1 MIFHLRAAGTS
12 VLLDARGAAVPAVVH
27 WGADLGDL
35 DDAAVERL
43 VDAQVPP
50 VPPSAVDVP
59 FRLSLLPTLH
69 EGWTGRPAI
78 SGFVVAAPDGPVG
91 VPDPRS
97 GDQGTAAGAGSI
109 GGATSGAAADQ
120 NGPAPVPVR
129 SRRRPLPPFRLGSA
143 ASVGSSGVRLEL
155 TADGGLRVAVE
166 LDLTVEGVLRLRHT
180 WSNDGAD
187 VVEVGSLDAVLPVPD
202 RAGELL
208 DLSGTWAH
216 ERRPQRRAVG
226 DGVWSRESR
235 HGRPGHD
242 HAFLTV
248 AGTPGFGFRAGE
260 VWALHVA
267 WSGDARH
274 GVERSTMG
282 RTVLSGGELLAPGE
296 LSLAAGESW
305 TTPWVVA
312 VWSADGLDGVSQRL
326 HRWVR
331 ATSPVPGE
339 RPVTLNTWE
348 AVYFDHDLERL
359 GRLAEV
365 AAEVGV
371 ERFVLDDG
379 WFRGRTDDRR
389 ALGDWFVDPVRW
401 PEGLHPLARRVAG
414 LGMELGLWVEP
425 EMVSPDSDLAREHP
439 EWLLSAGVTWRHQHV
454 LDLRRADARAFV
466 LERLDALLA
475 EYPIAYLKWD
485 HNRDLLTEGAH
496 GQTTALYDLLD
507 ELRRRHPGVEIESC
521 ASGGARVDLGILER
535 VDRFW
540 TSDVND
546 PLERQAVQR
555 WSTLLLPPE
564 YLGSHVGPSPAHTT
578 GRESD
583 LGFRLVTA
591 LFLSAGLEW
600 DLTRASAGELAH
612 VRRWIGEYRELRGL
626 LHSGVVVRVDG
637 SDPAVEV
644 HGVVAQDRSEAVFAH
659 VALTAPRS
667 ALPAPVRFP
676 GLDRERDYVVRV
688 LPIGDP
694 PRVLQPRP
702 PAWLQG
708 DGWLGGPGTLL
719 DDEDLVLPG
728 RALAEVGLPG
738 ALLLPGQAMV
748 FHLGAV

>member
-1 MIFHLRAAGTS
+1 MIVHLRAAGTS
-12 VLLDARGAAVPAVVH
+12 VLLDARGTAVPAVVH

-35 DDAAVERL
+35 DDAALERL
-43 VDAQVPP
+43 VDAQVPA
-50 VPPSAVDVP
+50 VPPSAIDVP
-59 FRLSLLPTLH
+59 LRLSLLPTLH
-69 EGWTGRPAI
+69 EGWTGRPGV
-78 SGFVVAAPDGPVG
+78 SGHVARTPDG
-91 VPDPRS
+91 S
-97 GDQGTAAGAGSI
+97 AGHL
-109 GGATSGAAADQ
+109 
-120 NGPAPVPVR
+120 PHPPHP
-129 SRRRPLPPFRLGSA
+129 PLPRLRLASA
-143 ASVGSSGVRLEL
+143 VPTTSPGPGGTVRLEL
-155 TADGGLRVAVE
+155 VADEGLRVGTDVE
-166 LDLTVEGVLRLRHT
+166 LTAEGVLRVRHT
-180 WSNDGAD
+180 WRNDGGS

-202 RAGELL
+202 RATEVL

-216 ERRPQRRAVG
+216 ERRPQRHAVG

-242 HAFLTV
+242 HASLLV
-248 AGTPGFGFRAGE
+248 AGTPGFGFRSGE
-260 VWALHVA
+260 VWGLHVA
-267 WSGDARH
+267 WSGDTRH
-274 GVERSTMG
+274 WVERSTLG
-282 RTVLSGGELLAPGE
+282 RSVLGGGELLAPGE
-296 LSLAAGESW
+296 MVLAPGESW

-312 VWSADGLDGVSQRL
+312 VWSGSGLDGLSERL

-359 GRLAEV
+359 SRLAEV
-365 AAEVGV
+365 AAGVGV

-379 WFRGRTDDRR
+379 WFRGRVDDRR

-401 PEGLHPLARRVAG
+401 PEGLHPLARRVTG
-414 LGMELGLWVEP
+414 LGMQLGLWVEP
-425 EMVSPDSDLAREHP
+425 EMVSPDSDVARAHP
-439 EWLLSAGVTWRHQHV
+439 EWLMSEGVTWRHQHV
-454 LDLRRADARAFV
+454 LDLRREDARAFV
-466 LERLDALLA
+466 LERLDALLS

-496 GQTTALYDLLD
+496 AQTAALYGLLE

-578 GRESD
+578 GRATD

-600 DLTRASAGELAH
+600 DLTRASAAELEH
-612 VRRWIGEYRELRGL
+612 VRRWIAEYRELRGL

-644 HGVVAQDRSEAVFAH
+644 HGVVAEDRSEAVFAH
-659 VALTAPRS
+659 VALAAPRA

-676 GLDRERDYVVRV
+676 GLDPGREYVVRV

-702 PAWLQG
+702 PAWLEG
-708 DGWLGGPGTLL
+708 DGWLGGSGTLL

-728 RALAEVGLPG
+728 RVLTEVGLPG

-748 FHLGAV
+748 LHLGAV